1 MFALSIGRRYE
12 GPYSAEARSA
22 AQPGAAVS
30 DPTAPELD
38 RQVAARIRL
47 ASGSRREPVADVRVQ
62 RVDGGVQS
70 RSQSALRRPGHAYL
84 NTVRTGSNP
93 FRIRSVLQG
102 VGRVSGQVLQLSTV
116 IGCSL
121 RRYVAQWTALSAR
134 GNGPCPLGQARQ
146 RAEVWCCAGPIPVTE
161 RDFPVTITSQ
171 CRSAGRDPPQSGQ
184 RERSPGFWLA
194 AWTGLGWRRRHVPP
208 GPMGGARRAR
218 PRLARYRPCRR
229 PQTRQ
234 PLVPAGARSRV
245 PCRWRAA
252 NAQAPGTCPR
262 HRLLLRGDV
271 VTLAGWPSDLGR
283 DVSCSL
289 TSPRWFR

>member
-1 MFALSIGRRYE
+1 MLALSIGRRYE

-70 RSQSALRRPGHAYL
+70 RSQSALRRPGHARL

-171 CRSAGRDPPQSGQ
+171 CRSAGAGPAAVWAARTIPGVLARSLDGSGAAKEARAAGTNGRSSACPSSPRTLPSLPPPADPPAARAS
-184 RERSPGFWLA
+184 RSTLPRPLPLA
-194 AWTGLGWRRRHVPP
+194 CRKCA
-208 GPMGGARRAR
+208 GPWYVSAS
-218 PRLARYRPCRR
+218 PTP
-229 PQTRQ
+229 
-234 PLVPAGARSRV
+234 
-245 PCRWRAA
+245 
-252 NAQAPGTCPR
+252 APGGCRNT
-262 HRLLLRGDV
+262 
-271 VTLAGWPSDLGR
+271 
-283 DVSCSL
+283 
-289 TSPRWFR
+289 RWMAI